1 MSSTS
6 IIALL
11 MIVLLAI
18 VELLVARGL
27 DVNAQD
33 CGGNTPLHLAMSP
46 LQREVAKYLVD
57 SGADPE
63 IKNWKGISPHKMV
76 QQDIVNFLS
85 HT

>member
-11 MIVLLAI
+11 LIVLLAI
-18 VELLVARGL
+18 VELLIERGL

-46 LQREVAKYLVD
+46 FQREVAKYLVD

-63 IKNWKGISPHKMV
+63 IKNWKGTSPHKMV
-76 QQDIVNFLS
+76 QQDIINFLS

>member
-1 MSSTS
+1 
-6 IIALL
+6 
-11 MIVLLAI
+11 
-18 VELLVARGL
+18 
-27 DVNAQD
+27 
-33 CGGNTPLHLAMSP
+33 MSP
-46 LQREVAKYLVD
+46 FQREVAEYLVD

>member
-11 MIVLLAI
+11 MVVLLAI
-18 VELLVARGL
+18 VELLVERGL
-27 DVNAQD
+27 DVNAQNCD
-33 CGGNTPLHLAMSP
+33 GNTPLHLAMSP
-46 LQREVAKYLVD
+46 FQREVAKYLVD

-76 QQDIVNFLS
+76 QDGIVNFLS